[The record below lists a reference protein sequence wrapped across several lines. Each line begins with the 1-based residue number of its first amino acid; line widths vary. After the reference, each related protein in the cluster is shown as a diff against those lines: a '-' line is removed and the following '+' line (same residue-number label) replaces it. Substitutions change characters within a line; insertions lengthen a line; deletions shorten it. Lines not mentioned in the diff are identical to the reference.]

1 MYRLLASVVCAGGGG
16 RTATHRNVS
25 VHITGTRLVNCT
37 ACLFVW
43 VDSEGVQL
51 KPESC
56 PCPVNSWGL
65 RYEGKHVPDQATLL
79 IRKGS
84 KQGVQIPS
92 VFGVTKWRMANQKQP
107 PRFQSHPPQAKVSAP
122 LHTLFMAGLLYWG
135 STNNAIRIAFLAV
148 C

>member
-65 RYEGKHVPDQATLL
+65 RYEGKHVPRPTKRPFL

-84 KQGVQIPS
+84 KQGVQIPA
-92 VFGVTKWRMANQKQP
+92 GGA
-107 PRFQSHPPQAKVSAP
+107 
-122 LHTLFMAGLLYWG
+122 LDDTLQHLYVLKRG
-135 STNNAIRIAFLAV
+135 PKHLKLV